1 MIIYN
6 PEHLT
11 CLIHVPKNSSKYLM
25 SSVHNQHK
33 VIFKTF
39 GWYPFP
45 KGTIDISHL
54 PFKYIETCLNSA
66 TYTTAPT
73 VHNKKNPWF
82 RGSSF
87 YTAYAKTNKIKINYA
102 DIKEVIAYL
111 RDPYDR
117 LISAWNYRYAVRG
130 VKITPRIKRENKC
143 SFEKFIKRKLVDIN
157 FNDKH
162 PISLTHIYPQHK
174 FVVNKQGEID
184 PLVKLY
190 RLEDHEHGPLK
201 LRNFKLR
208 KYDLDKHYDAESR
221 EIVETVYK
229 KDFELIERIKVK

>member
-11 CLIHVPKNSSKYLM
+11 CMIHVPKNSSKYLM
-25 SSVHNQHK
+25 GKVHGQHK
-33 VIFKTF
+33 VILKTY
-39 GWYPFP
+39 GYHE
-45 KGTIDISHL
+45 GIDISHI
-54 PFKYIETCLNSA
+54 PFSHIETFLDSA
-66 TYTTAPT
+66 TYTIGER
-73 VHNKKNPWF
+73 K
-82 RGSSF
+82 RGKSIPPRRPF
-87 YTAYAKTNKIKINYA
+87 YTAYAKTNKIKIKYS

-117 LISAWNYRYAVRG
+117 LISAWNYRY
-130 VKITPRIKRENKC
+130 KRENRC

-162 PISLTHIYPQHK
+162 PIPLTHIYPQHK
-174 FVVNKQGEID
+174 FVINEQGEID

-190 RLEDHEHGPLK
+190 RLEDHEHGSLK